1 MRKLHVKVI
10 TDSVAKLCQEAN
22 FNLPNDV
29 LEAIKEAKDKERSLI
44 GKQILQS
51 LIKNAKIAEDEKI
64 PICQD
69 TGTTIVFVK
78 VGQDIQFEGGSLE
91 EAIQQ
96 GVSKGYEEGYL
107 RKSIVDDPF
116 MRQNTGDN
124 TPAII
129 HYEIVQGDQ
138 IELIVAPKGGGS
150 ENMSTVHMLTP
161 SQGREGVIRTV
172 VQAISKAGSN
182 PCPPLIVGV
191 GIGGNFETCALLAK
205 KALLRDV
212 GSFHPKEHIRELEQ
226 VMLKR
231 INELGIGPQ
240 GLGGCTTAIAVH
252 IETAPTHIASLPVGI
267 NIGCHVCR
275 HKKIT
280 I

>member
-96 GVSKGYEEGYL
+96 GVRKGYEEGYL

-205 KALLRDV
+205 KALLRGV